1 MTTHVPP
8 STTPS
13 VLLSICDRT
22 RARLAAD
29 PPDMA
34 AIEAAVTA
42 RRPPAAMLDVLRPA
56 PGDARIIAEIKR
68 HSPSAGPLNSNVD
81 PVAMA
86 TIYANA
92 GAAAISVLTE
102 PERFGGSLADLDAV
116 STHVAVPTLCKDFM
130 VDPRQFLVARA
141 HGASLVLLIVA
152 ALTDRELVTFRELA
166 ESLGMQALVE
176 THDANEIDRA
186 VASGARI
193 IGVNSRDLHSLR
205 IDLAVA
211 ESLRSHIPD
220 DAIAVAESGI
230 HTADDIRRLGA
241 AGYGV
246 FLIGSS
252 LMTAADPGAQLA
264 ALRAAGAEWAPVA
277 R

>member
-1 MTTHVPP
+1 MTP

-22 RARLAAD
+22 RARLAAT
-29 PPDMA
+29 PPDIA
-34 AIEAAVTA
+34 ALETAIAA
-42 RRPPAAMLDVLRPA
+42 RRPARDALAALTPM
-56 PGDARIIAEIKR
+56 PGQARIIAEIKR
-68 HSPSAGPLNSNVD
+68 HSPSAGALNADVD

-86 TIYANA
+86 TTYATH

-102 PERFGGSLADLDAV
+102 PERFGGSFADLDAV
-116 STHVAVPTLCKDFM
+116 SAAVAVPTLCKDFM
-130 VDPRQFLVARA
+130 VDSRQFLMARA

-152 ALTDRELVTFRELA
+152 ALGDRELRDFREQA
-166 ESLGMQALVE
+166 EALGMQALVE
-176 THDANEIDRA
+176 THDATEIERA

-211 ESLRSHIPD
+211 ERLRSHIPD
-220 DAIAVAESGI
+220 DVVAVAESGI
-230 HTADDIRRLGA
+230 HTPADIQRLGN

-252 LMTAADPGAQLA
+252 LMTAVDPGAQLA
-264 ALRAAGAEWAPVA
+264 ALAAAGTEWAYVA